1 METIRFK
8 TKTTFID
15 RSDAQLSQYPIGLDI
30 GYSAVKIFSPNKVA
44 IFPSYAK
51 PYINKGTIGKLA
63 DNFIVYTDLDKN
75 ESWLV
80 GEYAQTD
87 TTFNDAIESDEAQ
100 YGRMRWHD
108 PMIKV
113 IARTGLGVALMSNK
127 YGNDGKRKIVVQTG
141 LPPKFT
147 DDSKLVK
154 RVLAGRH
161 HFSVKIGSNAPEEF
175 DFELTEDDIRLILQ
189 PMGTLYSVAIN
200 NDHRYAPQSVEYMNK
215 SCLIFDAGFGTFDL
229 FLLKNHMIKDS
240 QTFSNLGMK
249 QVFEETAEK
258 IYEKY
263 NVRIGVTDMQKYL
276 KEGQI
281 IVSDGLFS
289 SYKAEFGD
297 ILEQVSAEVCRRAL
311 EKTAQIY
318 KLSEIDYLVITGG
331 TGAAWEK
338 TIRQTLSQMSTLSIV
353 SGNQNE
359 TDLPYVFSNV
369 RGYYMN
375 LYSKIKQS
383 EKK

>member
-1 METIRFK
+1 METKLFK
-8 TKTTFID
+8 TKTSFID
-15 RSDAQLSQYPIGLDI
+15 RSDVQLGQYPVGLDI
-30 GYSAVKIFSPNKVA
+30 GYSAVKVFSPNKVA

-51 PYINKGTIGKLA
+51 PYINKGTIGKLS
-63 DNFIVYTDLDKN
+63 DSFIVFTDLEKN
-75 ESWLV
+75 EEWLV

-87 TTFNDAIESDEAQ
+87 TSFNEAIGSDEAQ

-108 PMIKV
+108 PMTRV
-113 IARTGLGVALMSNK
+113 IAETGLGIALMSNK
-127 YGNDGKRKIVVQTG
+127 YGNVGKRKIVVQTG

-147 DDSKLVK
+147 DDALLVK
-154 RVLAGRH
+154 KMLAGRH
-161 HFSVKIGSNAPEEF
+161 HFSVKIGSYEPEEF
-175 DFELTEDDIRLILQ
+175 DFTLSEEDIKLILQ

-200 NDHRYAPQSVEYMNK
+200 SEHRYTPQSMDYMSK

-229 FLLKNHMIKDS
+229 FLLQNHVVKDS

-249 QVFEETAEK
+249 QVFEETAGK
-258 IYEKY
+258 IHEKY
-263 NVRIGVTDMQKYL
+263 GVRIGVTDMQKYL
-276 KEGQI
+276 ESGQI
-281 IVSDGLFS
+281 TVTDGLFS
-289 SYKAEFGD
+289 SYKADFGD
-297 ILEQVSAEVCRRAL
+297 ILEEASANICRKAL

-318 KLSEIDYLVITGG
+318 KLAEIDYLIVTGG

-338 TIRQTLSQMSTLSIV
+338 TIRETLAGMKTLTIV

-359 TDLPYVFSNV
+359 TTLPYVFSNV

-375 LYSKIKQS
+375 IYSKIRQA